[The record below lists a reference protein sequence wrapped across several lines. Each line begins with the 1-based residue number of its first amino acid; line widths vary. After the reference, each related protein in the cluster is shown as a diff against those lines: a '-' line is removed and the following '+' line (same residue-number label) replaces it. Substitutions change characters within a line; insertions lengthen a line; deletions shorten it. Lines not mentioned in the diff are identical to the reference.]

1 MRCQSPR
8 TKKSTN
14 AVVVVQLPTT
24 REIRTKLDEQEIR
37 DPAELTYIS
46 YSSRTGDPHVTLAR
60 AIYKIN
66 TRG

>member
-1 MRCQSPR
+1 MAGVDGGS
-8 TKKSTN
+8 STD
-14 AVVVVQLPTT
+14 ATT
-24 REIRTKLDEQEIR
+24 REIGTKLDEQEIR